1 MGYIIG
7 VLFGLLVLIPV
18 FMLVMFVQFGTTPKE
33 VLELYKKL
41 RGLQLSKFKVI
52 MIISVILILLFLLS
66 VVFDVLTGTAH
77 INGG

>member
-33 VLELYKKL
+33 VIELYKKL
-41 RGLQLSKFKVI
+41 RGLPLSKFKVI
-52 MIISVILILLFLLS
+52 MIISVILILLFSLS
-66 VVFDVLTGTAH
+66 VVFGV
-77 INGG
+77 